1 MKKNLFITKNNKKFF
16 YILIGSLSIILLYI
30 IILYININKKF
41 FTKNN
46 TNEVT
51 YYIIPDDKEGEK
63 VKFIN
68 KKSINELSS
77 SNDVNDLISL
87 KNLYYTIQLYSDI
100 NIKKIENYLK
110 NLLSLK
116 SHIISSDDLYIFSVN
131 TQIGTDYFLT
141 YKNFVSKSEA
151 LSYCEKLSFIKK
163 CLIINHQS

>member
-1 MKKNLFITKNNKKFF
+1 MKKNLFITKSKKNFF

-30 IILYININKKF
+30 ITLYININKKF
-41 FTKNN
+41 FTINN
-46 TNEVT
+46 TNEVA

-87 KNLYYTIQLYSDI
+87 RNLDYTIQLYSDI
-100 NIKKIENYLK
+100 SIEKIENYLN

-116 SHIISSDDLYIFSVN
+116 SHIISSEDLYIFSVN

-141 YKNFVSKSEA
+141 YKNFVSKSKA

-163 CLIINHQS
+163 CLIINNQS

>member
-1 MKKNLFITKNNKKFF
+1 MKKNLFITKSNKIFF
-16 YILIGSLSIILLYI
+16 YILIVSLSIILLYI
-30 IILYININKKF
+30 ITLYININKKF
-41 FTKNN
+41 FTINN
-46 TNEVT
+46 TNEVA

-87 KNLYYTIQLYSDI
+87 RNLDYTIQLYSDI
-100 NIKKIENYLK
+100 SIEKIENYLN

-116 SHIISSDDLYIFSVN
+116 SHIISSEDLYIFSVN

-163 CLIINHQS
+163 CLIINNQS